1 MISTTF
7 HYANGK
13 LNGMLV
19 TGHANY
25 KKHGEDIVCA
35 AVSASLIVTANA
47 IEHLGLNRKID
58 LTVRDGYFKLN
69 LLESDPTI
77 QGLLQNLEYTLND
90 LEKQYPNYM
99 KNQKEG

>member
-1 MISTTF
+1 MISSTF
-7 HYANGK
+7 SYADGK
-13 LNGMLV
+13 LSKILV

-47 IEHLGLNRKID
+47 IEHLGLNRFID
-58 LTVRDGYFKLN
+58 LTVRDGYFQLILK
-69 LLESDPTI
+69 EEEKTI
-77 QGLLQNLEYTLND
+77 LGLLKNLEYTLTD
-90 LEKQYPNYM
+90 LQQQYPNYM